1 MMNMLA
7 QDDVM
12 AKAKGKTT
20 SGESPY
26 ISPAELSQRWDC
38 ARSSVDRIARRERFT
53 RICLGEGRNGMVRY
67 DREEVYAYEASR
79 RTVMQ

>member
-1 MMNMLA
+1 MLE

-12 AKAKGKTT
+12 AKANKQTT

-26 ISPAELSQRWDC
+26 ISPAELSVRWDC
-38 ARSSVDRIARRERFT
+38 ARSSVDRIASRERFT

-67 DREEVYAYEASR
+67 VREEVYAYEASR
-79 RTVMQ
+79 RVVMQ